1 MGSTTSTRYECGP
14 GGTGRLATPEG
25 ALVEHLEQGTEHYPE
40 VRVFIGVANVLRRPP
55 SSMVTARRPPR
66 YGKPRQG
73 VYGLHSNPYRGPRER
88 HTGVP
93 PSEHPLCSCNRLAS
107 RHRPHQPRVREP
119 TEIPPSSP
127 PKGAEV
133 SEQSVGSF
141 LPFTLSRTACGDCQT
156 CHPTHQFAVRQAE
169 HTDRSQRDSFQSG
182 TLCRRP
188 RCSGQRRGP
197 GNAQQKENP

>member
-1 MGSTTSTRYECGP
+1 MFGGNFDRLWAEARNPGVGSTTSTPYECGP

-66 YGKPRQG
+66 HGKPRQG
-73 VYGLHSNPYRGPRER
+73 VYGLHSNPYQGPRER

-107 RHRPHQPRVREP
+107 RHRPHQPRVRKP
-119 TEIPPSSP
+119 TEIPPLQP
-127 PKGAEV
+127 AKRRG
-133 SEQSVGSF
+133 SVGAVGRF
-141 LPFTLSRTACGDCQT
+141 LLPFT
-156 CHPTHQFAVRQAE
+156 
-169 HTDRSQRDSFQSG
+169 
-182 TLCRRP
+182 
-188 RCSGQRRGP
+188 
-197 GNAQQKENP
+197 